1 MPWCAPKRLPS
12 QSTKGW
18 LYTSV
23 REISVAQHLRSRT
36 LTATCD
42 AACRSLYDVETTE
55 VYVDTTQ
62 PDLDALTTIIG
73 ALKRMS
79 REEQSRTM
87 QAVSVFLGLNTEP
100 ARTSLGTSVSPQIPR
115 ATQPTDNGSSF
126 SEERGLSPKEFLR
139 DKKPASDVERVAC
152 LAYYLTHHRD
162 TPHFKT
168 VDISALNTEAA
179 QPKFSNASMAV
190 DNATKAG
197 LLVQASKGSKQLSAS
212 GEHYV
217 QLLPNRDAARDM
229 IKSSNVRRNP
239 RRPMQK
245 RALSSQDPTTA
256 GQ

>member
-1 MPWCAPKRLPS
+1 M
-12 QSTKGW
+12 
-18 LYTSV
+18 
-23 REISVAQHLRSRT
+23 
-36 LTATCD
+36 
-42 AACRSLYDVETTE
+42 
-55 VYVDTTQ
+55 DTTQ

-79 REEQSRTM
+79 REEQTRTL

-100 ARTSLGTSVSPQIPR
+100 TRSPPGAHVASQPSR
-115 ATQPTDNGSSF
+115 AAQSTDAGSSF

-168 VDISALNTEAA
+168 VDISALNTESA
-179 QPKFSNASMAV
+179 QQKFSNASMAV

-197 LLVQASKGSKQLSAS
+197 LLVQATKGSKQLSAS

-217 QLLPNRDAARDM
+217 QLLPDRDAARDM
-229 IKSSNVRRNP
+229 IKSSNVRRKT
-239 RRPMQK
+239 RRPMPKKSPSVQDTTTT
-245 RALSSQDPTTA
+245 SQ
-256 GQ
+256 